1 MIGSIIEIIDNRV
14 LIKLAID
21 INKQPNLVGLHVV
34 FEDENLYE
42 AIRLA
47 LGDKVLEY
55 HKNTITITLNT
66 YNQKKK

>member
-34 FEDENLYE
+34 FEDE
-42 AIRLA
+42 
-47 LGDKVLEY
+47 
-55 HKNTITITLNT
+55 T
-66 YNQKKK
+66 KKIVA